1 MVIILWSFDWHLP
14 LKSVWFVLDLMV
26 RCTRYNYHD
35 DHLHFGSNHE
45 YVTHGHIKILQKVFF
60 NNYNVLP
67 KKSIPKNMCCFS
79 PPQIG
84 SCCSKLIVKIM
95 LYISKID
102 YWYIMNWFK
111 NVLNQI
117 FRAYSE
123 TRTIKSTIFKIPVYI
138 HNWLKIWKPGQLFL
152 TSIGN
157 KH

>member
-1 MVIILWSFDWHLP
+1 M
-14 LKSVWFVLDLMV
+14 
-26 RCTRYNYHD
+26 C
-35 DHLHFGSNHE
+35 LHFCAAGFFLVFLHSVSCVWTYKN
-45 YVTHGHIKILQKVFF
+45 VTKGFF

-102 YWYIMNWFK
+102 YWYIKNWLK
-111 NVLNQI
+111 TVLNQI

-138 HNWLKIWKPGQLFL
+138 HNWLKIWKRCNCFWLPFKINIRDFICPCVTYSWLRPKCKW
-152 TSIGN
+152 SSW
-157 KH
+157 